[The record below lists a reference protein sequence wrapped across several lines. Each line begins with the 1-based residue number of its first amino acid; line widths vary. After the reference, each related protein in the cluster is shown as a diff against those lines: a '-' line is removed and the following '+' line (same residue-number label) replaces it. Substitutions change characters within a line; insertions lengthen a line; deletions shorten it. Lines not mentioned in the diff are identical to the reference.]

1 MKTKFLVVTLILFS
15 AVKLQAQAIYNFSK
29 LNNTYTNL
37 TGLTNIHNNAP
48 WTEDDLSTGWTYTLP
63 FNFKV
68 NGVNYK
74 FLAFQGVKL
83 KLFSING
90 DEITLS
96 GTGIYV
102 GDKSVNGA
110 TTSVSPIGYKVEGT
124 SGNRIFKFQL
134 KNAGSS
140 VEIDFYN
147 LNHIYL
153 NVQIWLYENTNIIE
167 YHIGPNNVNNYSYP
181 AEDKRYFGLV
191 DESGELF
198 VSTLATDAQNPTYTE
213 LNDLDLI
220 SSTNSGFSNFPLENT
235 VYRFSPKANA
245 SVDDLFFQKVKV
257 YPNPTNDFLKFDDLT
272 ENKTYKIYDL
282 NGRLIKTGTIS
293 DIHNTINVS
302 DFSCGTYILKV
313 DNASLKFVKK

>member
-1 MKTKFLVVTLILFS
+1 MKTKLFLSILLLFS

-29 LNNTYTNL
+29 LNNTYTDL

-83 KLFSING
+83 RLFSINS
-90 DEITLS
+90 DEISLS

-110 TTSVSPIGYKVEGT
+110 TTSLSPIGYKVEGT
-124 SGNRIFKFQL
+124 PGNRIFKFQL

-257 YPNPTNDFLKFDDLT
+257 YPNPTNDILHFDNVT
-272 ENKTYKIYDL
+272 ETKTYKIYDIKGAL
-282 NGRLIKTGTIS
+282 LKTGI
-293 DIHNTINVS
+293 VS
-302 DFSCGTYILKV
+302 KNQNKIDVSALPTALYILKING
-313 DNASLKFVKK
+313 DSLKFVKR